1 MGMECHILRCFVRM
15 LYRGVPNM
23 DILEELKQRLP
34 QSVAVSEMV
43 DVFEEIC
50 QIPLDAEED
59 DVLYETG
66 VFSFDGAEKFYF
78 SLTRQFM
85 TEETDDEYLQLQ
97 CALKFPV
104 DAQNRN
110 FNVTYWSEAEEGDFT
125 AFFDTVRQSPAY
137 QFLMQADLHCT
148 DIDLFLE
155 ET

>member
-1 MGMECHILRCFVRM
+1 
-15 LYRGVPNM
+15 M
-23 DILEELKQRLP
+23 DILEKLKQKIP
-34 QSVAVSEMV
+34 KSVTVSEMV
-43 DVFEEIC
+43 DAFEEIC
-50 QIPLDAEED
+50 QVPLDAEED
-59 DVLYETG
+59 DLLYENG
-66 VFSFDGAEKFYF
+66 IFSFDGTEKFYF

-104 DAQNRN
+104 NAQNRN
-110 FNVTYWSEAEEGDFT
+110 FKVTYWSQEGDFT

-137 QFLMQADLHCT
+137 QFLMQAGTHCT